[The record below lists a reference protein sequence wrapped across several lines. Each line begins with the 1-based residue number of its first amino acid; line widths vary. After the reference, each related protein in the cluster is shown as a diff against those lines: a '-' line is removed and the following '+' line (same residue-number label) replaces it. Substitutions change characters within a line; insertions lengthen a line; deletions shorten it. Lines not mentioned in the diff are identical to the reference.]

1 MASSSQN
8 VTRPPV
14 VVVLGHVDHGKSSL
28 LDYIRKTNVVAGEAG
43 GITQHTAA
51 YEASHKDSS
60 GIEQKITF
68 IDTPGHEAFG
78 AQRKRGAAL
87 ADIAIL
93 VVSAEDGFKAQ
104 TKDAFKAIQE
114 SNIPYIVAINKIDL
128 PAANVERTIGTLT
141 ENEIYVEGR
150 GGTVPFV
157 PISAKTGEGISDLLD
172 MVLLLAE
179 VNDYKGIVES
189 PAEGIIVESHRDPK
203 RGISATFIIRSGTL
217 SVGMAVASDGC
228 FAPVRAILD
237 HTGKQL
243 TSATM
248 CAPVTILGWSEL
260 PPVGGAVVSFEK
272 KKDAEQYAE
281 EHTTKSV
288 REDAPVLST
297 EEGSETALLP
307 LIIKADVTG
316 SLDAVRHEIGKIQD
330 DRLILKI
337 IHADAGAI
345 GENDIKRA
353 GGDARTVII
362 GFNVPTENGTREL
375 AERAGI
381 AIHTETIIYKLGE
394 WLAELIA
401 ERRPKHMTDVVHG
414 QAKIVKIFSKF
425 RTKQVIGARV
435 EEGALS
441 LGDTVTI
448 LRRGESIG
456 SGKIIELQK
465 NRSNVKEVEEG
476 VEFGAKVDSHVEV
489 ASGDQLSAYTRIA
502 Q

>member
-28 LDYIRKTNVVAGEAG
+28 LDYVRKTNVVAGEVG

-51 YEASHKDSS
+51 YEVVHKDSS
-60 GIEQKITF
+60 GSEKKITF

-114 SNIPYIVAINKIDL
+114 SNIPYIVAINKIDS
-128 PAANVERTIGTLT
+128 PTANVERTIGTLT

-157 PISAKTGEGISDLLD
+157 PISAKTGEGIPDLLD

-179 VNDYKGIVES
+179 VNDYTGNPNGS
-189 PAEGIIVESHRDPK
+189 AEGIIVESHRDPK
-203 RGISATFIIRSGTL
+203 RGISATFIIRGGTL
-217 SVGMAVASDGC
+217 STGMAIASDGS

-237 HTGKQL
+237 HTGTQL
-243 TSATM
+243 KSATM
-248 CAPVTILGWSEL
+248 CAPVTVLGWSEL
-260 PPVGGAVVSFEK
+260 PPVGSIVVAFDK
-272 KKDAEQYAE
+272 KKDAESYADA
-281 EHTTKSV
+281 HATSSV

-316 SLDAVRHEIGKIQD
+316 SIDAIRHEIAKIQD

-362 GFNVPTENGTREL
+362 GFNVPIENETREL
-375 AERAGI
+375 AERVGI
-381 AIHTETIIYKLGE
+381 TIHTETIIYKLGE
-394 WLAELIA
+394 WLAELIK
-401 ERRPKHMTDVVHG
+401 ERRPKHMTEVVHG
-414 QAKIVKIFSKF
+414 QVKILKLFSKL
-425 RTKQVIGARV
+425 RTKQVIGARL

-456 SGKIIELQK
+456 SGKIVELQK
-465 NRSNVKEVEEG
+465 NRSNVKEIEEG
-476 VEFGAKVDSHVEV
+476 IEFGAKIESPIEI
-489 ASGDQLSAYTRIA
+489 ASGDHLSAYTRIA